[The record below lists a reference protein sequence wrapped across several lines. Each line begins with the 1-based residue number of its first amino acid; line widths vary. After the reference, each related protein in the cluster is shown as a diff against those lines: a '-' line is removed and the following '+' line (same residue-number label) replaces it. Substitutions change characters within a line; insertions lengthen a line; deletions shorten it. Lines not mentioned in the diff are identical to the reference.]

1 MYEILSRKDCRMIFD
16 PLRFARPEHN
26 LALLYEP
33 DTIRFEQAEIELND
47 EGQNKRLS
55 VLRAEDSG
63 RTYYNAGFPHF
74 DSRQKS
80 RAKSYYLF
88 ASAHAEPQFFAPEQ
102 KCKYHELFSE
112 MDAAEESVR
121 NRIYSHLLD
130 SRNYGKRLSA
140 RIIDNKPHIF
150 METYNYDDPESGEY
164 YQMDY
169 CGGFYTFTVSDRS
182 RFMEMYLPRRRYA
195 QIFGG
200 CNATVTERYSSASD
214 ITDAIAR
221 IRQNGSYEDR
231 RMLPRMAHRIQAFHR
246 MQADIQMMQRKLKN
260 GKAHIRSREQ
270 FCSCD
275 AGAKYVA
282 AMEIMMLYHAEK
294 AFHCE
299 NLNHFDWQEK
309 CVEFYR
315 RSQKKAVFRLC
326 DGRTVRLSRKDLVKG
341 YELGLNT
348 IEEIGQFLLTYGG
361 LSIRACL
368 RLEGEKS

>member
-1 MYEILSRKDCRMIFD
+1 MYEIISRKDCRMSFD
-16 PLRFARPEHN
+16 PLRFAQPAHN

-33 DTIRFEQAEIELND
+33 DCIRFERAEIQLND
-47 EGQNKRLS
+47 EGQTRRLS
-55 VLRAEDSG
+55 VLRAEDYG
-63 RTYYNAGFPHF
+63 QTYYNAGFPHF
-74 DSRQKS
+74 DFRQKS

-88 ASAHAEPQFFAPEQ
+88 APAHAEPQYFAPEQ
-102 KCKYHELFSE
+102 KCEYHELFSE
-112 MDAAEESVR
+112 MDAAEESER

-140 RIIDNKPHIF
+140 RIIDNRMHIF
-150 METYNYDDPESGEY
+150 METYNYDDPESGAY

-169 CGGFYTFTVSDRS
+169 CGGTYTFTVSDGS
-182 RFMEMYLPRRRYA
+182 RFMELYLPHRRYA

-200 CNATVTERYSSASD
+200 CNAMVTECYASVSD
-214 ITDAIAR
+214 ITNTIAR
-221 IRQNGSYEDR
+221 IRQNGSYEER
-231 RMLPRMAHRIQAFHR
+231 RMLPRTAHRILVYRR
-246 MQADIQMMQRKLKN
+246 MQAEISRMRKKLKT

-282 AMEIMMLYHAEK
+282 AMEIITLYRAEK
-294 AFHCE
+294 EFHCE

-315 RSQKKAVFRLC
+315 RSQKKAVFRIS
-326 DGRTVRLSRKDLVKG
+326 DGRTVRLSRNDLVKG

-348 IEEIGQFLLTYGG
+348 TEEIGLFLLTYGR

-368 RLEGEKS
+368 K